1 MIGRSRPPLEVWVPT
16 RLGMGEN
23 ATSQCDASIG
33 LVAFGADCCAQ
44 LEAPEEE
51 QSHGRP

>member
-1 MIGRSRPPLEVWVPT
+1 MIGRSKPRFEGWVPT

-33 LVAFGADCCAQ
+33 LIAFGTDCRAH
-44 LEAPEEE
+44 LEGPEEE
-51 QSHGRP
+51 QRHGRP